1 MYQPLG
7 VQRLIYRT
15 RIASYVKAGLI
26 DYAVKVF
33 EEMTLSECRVF
44 GIDYNRFIGVLIR
57 HSRLDLA
64 HHYYSKMTPLGFSLS
79 SFTYSR
85 FISGLC
91 QTKEFMFI
99 EKLLNDMDRLH
110 CVPDI
115 WAFNI
120 YLNLLFRENREE
132 SALEVFG
139 RMVERGR
146 EPDVVTFTII
156 IDGLCKMKKFDA
168 AVQFWR
174 NMLDKGIRPDNK
186 ACGALAVGLCDG
198 GQVDLAY
205 ELVIGVI
212 SGGLSE
218 VSTLVYNALI
228 SGFCRAGGIDKA
240 LAIVSFM
247 SRTGCKPDLVTYNVL
262 LNYCCNEF
270 MFEEAVK
277 LLKKMECSATEPDV
291 YSYNQLLKAFCK
303 ANHPDKAYQFMVTKM
318 VPKGMGLL
326 PDRIFYT
333 TIIDHHCKSG
343 KVEMAHNIFRDMVEK
358 VTYKLIIGAL
368 VRENKLSDACRVWDQ
383 MMEKGLTLDRGISE
397 MLINAIKS

>member
-64 HHYYSKMTPLGFSLS
+64 HHYYSKMAPLGFSLS

-318 VPKGMGLL
+318 VPKGFC
-326 PDRIFYT
+326 DVVSYN
-333 TIIDHHCKSG
+333 TIIK
-343 KVEMAHNIFRDMVEK
+343 AFLQ
-358 VTYKLIIGAL
+358 Y
-368 VRENKLSDACRVWDQ
+368 
-383 MMEKGLTLDRGISE
+383 
-397 MLINAIKS
+397 